1 MKNLFY
7 LITITL
13 LLASCSSPLDKPIVE
28 PLTVEEL
35 RSVSEKDTSFIE
47 FYEGIQN
54 FRQSFFAEDINQVKY
69 GDISYNQLRD
79 YIEYRSDT
87 TFTKPIIEKSTEE
100 WNNKFG
106 DYEHKLDSIKN
117 YWQNYLDE
125 NSLMSYVDIEFDH
138 IDKDYYSYNNDV
150 KNVNLALKL
159 TPLKGTIQQI
169 SFTYKIKS
177 KLLSDESE
185 SIYSSILDDNRG
197 SCITTSPFSKS
208 VVRYWEVN
216 YTLEKKLKYMSTA
229 EFKRDYD
236 ITFEVSKIRVNNNN
250 ISEDDLLVPSVVED
264 YLNYPSLYEDD
275 VIKYFFNPDYVS
287 YWEYIEKAIDNELK
301 IKDEKCYN
309 FIKAVSDFE
318 ND

>member
-100 WNNKFG
+100 WNNKFIPLAFPLVT
-106 DYEHKLDSIKN
+106 EQKN
-117 YWQNYLDE
+117 QI
-125 NSLMSYVDIEFDH
+125 M
-138 IDKDYYSYNNDV
+138 
-150 KNVNLALKL
+150 LAL
-159 TPLKGTIQQI
+159 P
-169 SFTYKIKS
+169 SSPIK
-177 KLLSDESE
+177 
-185 SIYSSILDDNRG
+185 
-197 SCITTSPFSKS
+197 
-208 VVRYWEVN
+208 
-216 YTLEKKLKYMSTA
+216 
-229 EFKRDYD
+229 
-236 ITFEVSKIRVNNNN
+236 
-250 ISEDDLLVPSVVED
+250 
-264 YLNYPSLYEDD
+264 
-275 VIKYFFNPDYVS
+275 
-287 YWEYIEKAIDNELK
+287 
-301 IKDEKCYN
+301 
-309 FIKAVSDFE
+309 
-318 ND
+318 